1 MSEKKKKVNGVGI
14 KWKREMEEGR
24 RSKTHREVAQVCT

>member
-1 MSEKKKKVNGVGI
+1 MSEKKKKSEWSWDKVEEEV
-14 KWKREMEEGR
+14 EGR